1 MRARPR
7 GGGSEVARRARL
19 DGRGARP
26 LLALVACALAGLSWL
41 LIWYPSRRGGGRG
54 HEVDLEIA
62 EGTTLD
68 ALAVQLADAHVI
80 EHPTAFAIYA
90 RLLGAEGRLRRGEVV
105 LADDMTPR
113 TVLMRV
119 AEGMGRPLVDVMI
132 PEGLTRFEVAARL
145 EHWGI
150 CEADAFLDASSS
162 AELVRPLDLPSST
175 AEGYLFPDTY
185 ELQVGQ
191 EPEEIVRRMVT
202 RWRAT
207 ALPEIED
214 GLASLSDL
222 RTESGSPWGIREVV
236 TLASIV
242 EEEAAVSEERPL
254 IAGVFLNRLR
264 SDTFL
269 PRHRLQA
276 DPTVSYGCREEPS
289 AAPSCGGF
297 DGRHI
302 TRAMLDDAQN
312 RYNTYRHEGLPPG
325 AVSSPGMA
333 SLRAVLHPAAHDYL
347 YFVAR
352 GGRRHQFSVEYG
364 THLDGVD
371 ALRER
376 ERERAAAATP

>member
-1 MRARPR
+1 MARRPR
-7 GGGSEVARRARL
+7 TV
-19 DGRGARP
+19 GRGARP
-26 LLALVACALAGLSWL
+26 LLAVVAGALALLSWL

-54 HEVDLEIA
+54 REVDVEIA
-62 EGTTLD
+62 AGTTLD
-68 ALAVQLADAHVI
+68 ALAAQLAEARVI
-80 EHPTAFAIYA
+80 EHPAAFAIYA
-90 RLLGAEGRLRRGEVV
+90 RLLGAEGRLRTGEIV

-162 AELVRPLDLPSST
+162 AELVRTLDVPAST

-191 EPEEIVRRMVT
+191 DPEEIVERMVS
-202 RWRAT
+202 RWRVT
-207 ALPEIED
+207 ARPEIEN
-214 GLASLSDL
+214 GLATLADL
-222 RTESGSPWGIREVV
+222 RTESGEPWGIHEVV

-242 EEEAAVSEERPL
+242 EEEAAVSEERPI

-276 DPTVSYGCREEPS
+276 DPTVSYGCRQEP
-289 AAPSCGGF
+289 ALAPSCAGF

-302 TRAMLDDAQN
+302 TRAMLDDAAN
-312 RYNTYRHEGLPPG
+312 RYNSYRHEGLPPG

-333 SLRAVLHPAAHDYL
+333 SIRAVLHPAVHDYL

-352 GGRRHQFSVEYG
+352 GGRRHQFSAEYG

-376 ERERAAAATP
+376 ERAAAAAP